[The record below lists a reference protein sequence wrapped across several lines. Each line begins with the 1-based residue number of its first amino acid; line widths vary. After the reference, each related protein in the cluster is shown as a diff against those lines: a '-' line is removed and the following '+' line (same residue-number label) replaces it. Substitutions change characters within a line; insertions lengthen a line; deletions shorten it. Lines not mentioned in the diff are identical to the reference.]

1 MKRIHIHRYSID
13 IIKTSGGT
21 AYTQYNV
28 KMYLACFLFIR
39 LFTVAIVHKML
50 IQNKKRD
57 PYANGINVYI

>member
-1 MKRIHIHRYSID
+1 MPGVTVYLYYS
-13 IIKTSGGT
+13 
-21 AYTQYNV
+21 QYNV